1 MDDSTDAPGRDWARI
16 GLVLGVLVAAVTL
29 TLVMPAFAVDGL
41 AGSPLERLLPGESAD
56 IDTGAGGSGSGQ
68 LGALNPG
75 AGTGVGGEIGLNSDT
90 FASTNTEVHFT
101 VTSSQ
106 RTYWRTAAYGTYTG
120 SGWERST
127 ETQSVDGAIER
138 TGPDGQR
145 IDWEVTLK
153 KSASAA
159 PTAYRPA
166 LIRGLDN
173 PEVTANGAIQPG
185 SKLSAG
191 ATIEGVSYAPRD
203 DVDLLRST
211 DESYPSAI
219 EQRYTQLP
227 DDTPDRIGSR
237 TAELFNDADA
247 TDPYEK
253 AVAVQ
258 EYLRSTKEYSLDVA
272 ERSGNIADTF
282 LFEMDAGYCEYF
294 ATSMAV
300 MLRSQDIPARYVVGY
315 SSGQKVGDNTYEVRG
330 MNAHAWVEVYFED
343 VGWVRFDP
351 TPGSERLEAQQ
362 QALDDL
368 NQEFDLGE
376 IGSPGEQFEPGGNT
390 DNTDSDDGLQT
401 TLNRTAVPGTA
412 VELTVTYDGRNVPG
426 VEVLFN
432 GKSVGITRGDGTV
445 VGVVPDAQSLNVSIR
460 EGDGTTPQAIAEALF
475 GSDSGTASTADLNE
489 MTPATDDD
497 SDEGLSSRQSSP
509 ATAGAGVGRT
519 LGSGSAEATLAATQ
533 TDDPEDS
540 HPIERTASI
549 VVSGEPAPG
558 SDLLLT
564 VRIGDVVLDGATVS
578 VDGETVGTTDE
589 KGQITI
595 GLPDSPGKITVSA
608 ERDSLSGERTIQIP
622 ELTMAVDTG
631 LLGPSAAGSATVTA
645 RLDGDPVTGV
655 PVLLDGEEVA
665 VTGPNGTAQV
675 SLPVQPSA
683 TIAIEAGGQ
692 RTQTTL
698 TGLLYVPAAV
708 GAGLLAVFGVT
719 AGLLA
724 RRGVNLREM
733 ALRVR
738 ASARALGRKVRRGFV
753 TAVTNGDRY
762 VGIVGGQLAGLF
774 TGRTTP
780 SGIWRRFT
788 RWLGGALTIG
798 SSEPNQRRD
807 PEAEVTVR
815 EAWNR
820 FLDDLSASSAETR
833 TPGELAAHAI
843 EEDNLP
849 EQPVTELRDTFREV
863 EYGSRSPSD
872 RLQRVQEAIEE
883 IERNSQ

>member
-1 MDDSTDAPGRDWARI
+1 MDDSTDAAGRDWARI
-16 GLVLGVLVAAVTL
+16 GLVVGVLVAAVTL

-56 IDTGAGGSGSGQ
+56 ISSGSGGSGSGQ

-75 AGTGVGGEIGLNSDT
+75 SGTGVGGEIGLNSDT
-90 FASTNTEVHFT
+90 FASTNTEIHFT
-101 VTSSQ
+101 VTSTQ

-127 ETQSVDGAIER
+127 ETQPVDGAIER

-153 KSASAA
+153 KGASAA

-166 LIRGLDN
+166 LIRGLEN
-173 PEVTANGAIQPG
+173 PAVTANGAIQPG
-185 SKLSAG
+185 STLSPG

-203 DVDLLRST
+203 DVGLLRST
-211 DESYPSAI
+211 DESYPSAV

-227 DDTPDRIGSR
+227 EDTPDRIASR
-237 TAELFNDADA
+237 TAEVFNEADA

-258 EYLRSTKEYSLDVA
+258 EYLRSTKEYSLDVG
-272 ERSGNIADTF
+272 ERSESIADTF

-300 MLRSQDIPARYVVGY
+300 MLRSQDIPTRYVVGY

-362 QALDDL
+362 QALEEL
-368 NQEFDLGE
+368 NQEFDLSE
-376 IGSPGEQFEPGGNT
+376 IGSPGEQFEPGGTT
-390 DNTDSDDGLQT
+390 DTVDSDDGLQT
-401 TLNRTAVPGTA
+401 SLNRTAVPGTA

-432 GKSVGITRGDGTV
+432 GESVGITRGDGTV
-445 VGVVPDAQSLNVSIR
+445 IGIVPDAQTLNVSIR
-460 EGDGTTPQAIAEALF
+460 EGDGTTPQDIAEALF
-475 GSDSGTASTADLNE
+475 GSDSGAVSTPDLDG
-489 MTPATDDD
+489 TD
-497 SDEGLSSRQSSP
+497 GILSAGRSSP
-509 ATAGAGVGRT
+509 ATAGAGVGRS

-533 TDDPEDS
+533 TDEPEDS

-578 VDGETVGTTDE
+578 VDDEVVGTTDE
-589 KGQITI
+589 NGQITI
-595 GLPDSPGKITVSA
+595 GLPDSPGEITVSA

-631 LLGPSAAGSATVTA
+631 LLGASAAGTATVTA

-655 PVLLDGEEVA
+655 PVLLGGEEVA

-675 SLPVQPSA
+675 NLPVRPSA

-692 RTQTTL
+692 RKQTTL

-708 GAGLLAVFGVT
+708 GVGLVAVFGAT

-724 RRGVNLREM
+724 RRGVSLGE
-733 ALRVR
+733 AAQRVR
-738 ASARALGRKVRRGFV
+738 AAARALGRTVRRGFV
-753 TAVTNGDRY
+753 AAVTNGDRY

-788 RWLGGALTIG
+788 RWIGRVLTIG
-798 SSEPNQRRD
+798 SSESNHRRD

-820 FLDDLSASSAETR
+820 FLDDVSASSAETQ

-883 IERNSQ
+883 IERKGQ